1 MFHESRKVSEVG
13 SAREE
18 GRVLKQNEK
27 GVASLHKSNQ
37 PGNPCLG
44 RWVCTCSSDST
55 DYYFGPSLRSSCQK
69 SRLVAQRKPL
79 MASKRLNLLV
89 QFIMR

>member
-27 GVASLHKSNQ
+27 GVASLQKSNLRVVSGAGCARARPTQ
-37 PGNPCLG
+37 PIITLTP
-44 RWVCTCSSDST
+44 R
-55 DYYFGPSLRSSCQK
+55 PRSSCQK

-79 MASKRLNLLV
+79 MVSKRLNLLV
-89 QFIMR
+89 QFITR